1 MLRFPMSL
9 VGILVPVFGLCLS
22 NDHGLFPVDCLSF
35 HPLPKLYGISN
46 LSIELVASL
55 TYD

>member
-22 NDHGLFPVDCLSF
+22 NYHGLFPVDCLSF